1 MNLLST
7 RTVEARIDRVW
18 AALSALTILAWALST
33 WLLDD
38 HGAANSFE
46 TTAILAI
53 AGIKGR
59 LIFREYMEVRT
70 APRRLR
76 LLADAW
82 LVGLLALL
90 LGIYVWG

>member
-1 MNLLST
+1 MNLFST
-7 RTVEARIDRVW
+7 RTAEARIDRVW
-18 AALSALTILAWALST
+18 AALSGLTILAWALST
-33 WLLDD
+33 VVLDD
-38 HGAANSFE
+38 HGAANRLE

-90 LGIYVWG
+90 LGVYLWG

>member
-1 MNLLST
+1 MNPSSA
-7 RTVEARIDRVW
+7 RAAEARIDRVW
-18 AALSALTILAWALST
+18 AALSGLTILAWALST

-38 HGAANSFE
+38 HGAANRLE
-46 TTAILAI
+46 TTAVLAI

-59 LIFREYMEVRT
+59 LIFREYMEVRS

-82 LVGLLALL
+82 LVGLLVLL

>member
-1 MNLLST
+1 MNLFSA
-7 RTVEARIDRVW
+7 RTAEARIDRVW
-18 AALSALTILAWALST
+18 AALSALTILGWALST

-38 HGAANSFE
+38 HGGANRLETAAV
-46 TTAILAI
+46 LAI

-76 LLADAW
+76 LLVDAW